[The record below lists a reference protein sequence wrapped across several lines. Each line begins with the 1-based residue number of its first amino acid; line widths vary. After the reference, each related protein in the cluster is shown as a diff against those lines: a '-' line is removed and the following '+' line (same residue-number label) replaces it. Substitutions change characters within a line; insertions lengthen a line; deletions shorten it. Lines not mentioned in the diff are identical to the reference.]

1 MRRQNVGSIFKNVC
15 SMLGVFVL
23 ICLVYKTSSF
33 IVSSSVID
41 SFKIDKKTSEYLS
54 FNYADTDS
62 SIYEIENVRKVSDF
76 VGKRLLNEYYD
87 FEVSIPK
94 DSLTGESV
102 DYEVIVKGLNTVID
116 EEHIKLY
123 LSDQDNN
130 SLSGFHNTVPLF
142 TMFNDSGN
150 GKAIYTGSFNK
161 NNLSDKYRLRIW
173 INSSYEKKID
183 EMMSFSVQVKI
194 K

>member
-1 MRRQNVGSIFKNVC
+1 MRKHSVACIFKNVC
-15 SMLGVFVL
+15 SILGIFVL

-41 SFKIDKKTSEYLS
+41 SFKIDRKTSEYLS
-54 FNYADTDS
+54 FNYTDTDS
-62 SIYEIENVRKVSDF
+62 SIYEIEKVRKVSDF

-94 DSLTGESV
+94 DSLTAESV
-102 DYEVIVKGLNTVID
+102 NYEIIIKSLNNSID
-116 EEHIKLY
+116 DENIKIY
-123 LSDQDNN
+123 LSDQRNN
-130 SLSGFHNTVPLF
+130 GLDGFINKVPVF
-142 TMFNDSGN
+142 TMFNDNGN
-150 GKAIYTGSFNK
+150 GKVIYIGSFNK

-173 INSSYEKKID
+173 LDNSCDKKVNERIA
-183 EMMSFSVQVKI
+183 FSIEVKI

>member
-1 MRRQNVGSIFKNVC
+1 MKRQNVGSIFKNVC
-15 SMLGVFVL
+15 SILGVFVL

-41 SFKIDKKTSEYLS
+41 SFKINKKTSEYLS
-54 FNYADTDS
+54 FNYADTAS

-76 VGKRLLNEYYD
+76 VGKRLLNEYFD

-94 DSLTGESV
+94 DSLTTESV
-102 DYEVIVKGLNTVID
+102 EYEVIVKGINTVID
-116 EEHIKLY
+116 DENIKIY
-123 LSDQDNN
+123 LSDQNN
-130 SLSGFHNTVPLF
+130 KSLKGFQNTVPLF
-142 TMFNDSGN
+142 TMFDDNGN
-150 GKAIYTGSFNK
+150 GKVIYTGSFNK

-173 INSSYEKKID
+173 VNSSYYKNID
-183 EMMSFSVQVKI
+183 EKMSFSIEVKI

>member
-1 MRRQNVGSIFKNVC
+1 MKRQNVGSIFKNVC
-15 SMLGVFVL
+15 SILGVFVL

-41 SFKIDKKTSEYLS
+41 SFKINKKTSEYLS
-54 FNYADTDS
+54 FNYADTAS

-76 VGKRLLNEYYD
+76 VGKRLLNEYFD

-94 DSLTGESV
+94 DSLTTESV
-102 DYEVIVKGLNTVID
+102 EYEVIVKGINTVID
-116 EEHIKLY
+116 DENIKIY
-123 LSDQDNN
+123 LSDQNN
-130 SLSGFHNTVPLF
+130 KSLNGFKNTVPLF
-142 TMFNDSGN
+142 TMFDDNGN
-150 GKAIYTGSFNK
+150 GKVIYTGSFNK

-173 INSSYEKKID
+173 VNSSYYKNID
-183 EMMSFSVQVKI
+183 EKMSFSIQVKI

>member
-1 MRRQNVGSIFKNVC
+1 MKRQDVGSILKNVC
-15 SMLGVFVL
+15 SILGVFVL

-54 FNYADTDS
+54 FNYADTAS
-62 SIYEIENVRKVSDF
+62 SVYEIENVRKVSDF
-76 VGKRLLNEYYD
+76 VGKRLLNEYFD

-94 DSLTGESV
+94 DSLTTENV
-102 DYEVIVKGLNTVID
+102 EYEVIVKGINTVID
-116 EEHIKLY
+116 DENIKLY
-123 LSDQDNN
+123 LSDQNNN
-130 SLSGFHNTVPLF
+130 SLNGFQNTVPLF
-142 TMFNDSGN
+142 TMFNDNGN
-150 GKAIYTGSFNK
+150 GKVIYTGVFNK

-173 INSSYEKKID
+173 VNSSYDKKVEEK
-183 EMMSFSVQVKI
+183 MTFSIQVKI

>member
-1 MRRQNVGSIFKNVC
+1 MKRQNVGSIFKNVC
-15 SMLGVFVL
+15 SILGVFVL

-41 SFKIDKKTSEYLS
+41 SFKINKKTSEYLS
-54 FNYADTDS
+54 FNYADTAS

-76 VGKRLLNEYYD
+76 VGKRLLNEYFD

-94 DSLTGESV
+94 DSLTTENV
-102 DYEVIVKGLNTVID
+102 EYEVIVKGINTVID
-116 EEHIKLY
+116 DENIKIY
-123 LSDQDNN
+123 LSDQNN
-130 SLSGFHNTVPLF
+130 KSLNGFQNTVPLF
-142 TMFNDSGN
+142 TMFDDNGN
-150 GKAIYTGSFNK
+150 GKVIYTGSFNK

-173 INSSYEKKID
+173 VNSSYYKNID
-183 EMMSFSVQVKI
+183 EKMSFSIQVKI

>member
-1 MRRQNVGSIFKNVC
+1 MKRQNVGSIFKNVC
-15 SMLGVFVL
+15 SILGVFVL

-41 SFKIDKKTSEYLS
+41 SFKINKKTSEYLS
-54 FNYADTDS
+54 FNYADTAS

-76 VGKRLLNEYYD
+76 VGKRLLNEYFD

-94 DSLTGESV
+94 DSLTTESV
-102 DYEVIVKGLNTVID
+102 EYEVIVKGINTVID
-116 EEHIKLY
+116 DENIKIY
-123 LSDQDNN
+123 LSDQNN
-130 SLSGFHNTVPLF
+130 KSLNGFQNTVPLF
-142 TMFNDSGN
+142 TMFDDNGN
-150 GKAIYTGSFNK
+150 GKVIYTGSFNK

-173 INSSYEKKID
+173 VNSSYYKNID
-183 EMMSFSVQVKI
+183 EKMSFSIQVKI